1 MSTTEQRTWC
11 AGRFWW
17 GPAEQNASP
26 VRALIFDLD
35 ALADLER
42 DAHRVVFNAAFA
54 AHGLPIEW
62 SVARYRQL
70 LVLRDERQR
79 VLAELRKHCV
89 GPECDVLTEL
99 LADEVCATKTIMFD
113 EMVVDAELSPRAGLT
128 DLMNEAFAAD
138 IPVAV
143 VTAGRRSWAEPL
155 IRQLVG
161 EGLVEV
167 IVTADDVTTPGADP
181 YRQALAELGVWPQHA
196 VAFAGSSR
204 GLRMAGS
211 AELATVLVGAS
222 AGAARDASTAMAVV
236 ADYAGAVPLTLAAL
250 GRMRGRWPAAQT
262 NSAA

>member
-1 MSTTEQRTWC
+1 MPTTEQRSWC

-17 GPAEQNASP
+17 GPAEQSASP

-35 ALADLER
+35 ALADLES

-62 SVARYRQL
+62 SVARYRRL

-79 VLAELRKHCV
+79 VLAELRQHCV

-99 LADEVCATKTIMFD
+99 LADEVCATKAIMFD
-113 EMVVDAELSPRAGLT
+113 EMVVDAGLSPRAGLT
-128 DLMNEAFAAD
+128 DLLNEAFAAD

-143 VTAGRRSWAEPL
+143 VTSGRRSWAEPL

-161 EGLVEV
+161 EGLVET
-167 IVTADDVTTPGADP
+167 IVTADDVLAPGADP
-181 YRQALAELGVWPQHA
+181 FRQALSELGVWPQHA
-196 VAFAGSSR
+196 VAVTGSVR
-204 GLRMAGS
+204 GLRMAAS
-211 AELATVLVGAS
+211 AQLAAVLVGTVPS
-222 AGAARDASTAMAVV
+222 TARDASAAIAVV
-236 ADYAGAVPLTLAAL
+236 PDYAGATPLTIAAL
-250 GRMRGRWPAAQT
+250 GRLREHWPAAHT